1 MSIITIDSSSSDDL
15 SQSCLPSKPVLTP
28 NLPLLSLIS
37 LAQFSR
43 LCLDCHIWT
52 MQPKLGSAKQTL
64 TTTKKLTSYNGCILC
79 DSFIMLMS
87 AVLFNPLIWGFLHA
101 ICAFSALMTLL
112 VGRQEEHPACK
123 KFCDGVLVWLSV
135 WSEVQIVRIWPSWC
149 HCIPKLHH
157 LLPHLNP
164 EWFYLSGKEAVKR
177 V

>member
-79 DSFIMLMS
+79 NSFIMLMS

-123 KFCDGVLVWLSV
+123 KILWWGVGVVICLERGADCSHMAQLMPLHPKT
-135 WSEVQIVRIWPSWC
+135 PSS
-149 HCIPKLHH
+149 LATFESRVV
-157 LLPHLNP
+157 LPF
-164 EWFYLSGKEAVKR
+164 WKSGR
-177 V
+177 